1 MNAALRAFV
10 RERAGRRCEY
20 CRLHEDDADFL
31 SFHVEH
37 VVAKQH
43 GGTDDADILCFACAE
58 CNWAKGPNLAGL
70 LGGKLYPLFN
80 PRKQSWKRQ
89 FRWDNAI
96 LVGKTF
102 CGKAACWSIS
112 SKRGGAGLVCSLL
125 AAIALAVIMA
135 RLLTVAERPSTNSA
149 RNCTYV
155 HIERQ
160 DQVPGETED
169 R

>member
-1 MNAALRAFV
+1 MMNAALRAFV

-70 LGGKLYPLFN
+70 LGGKLYPIFN
-80 PRKQSWKRQ
+80 PRKQSWKRH
-89 FRWDNAI
+89 FRWDNTI

-102 CGKAACWSIS
+102 SGKVTVQVLNINEPS
-112 SKRGGAGLVCSLL
+112 RVMLRENLL
-125 AAIALAVIMA
+125 FEG
-135 RLLTVAERPSTNSA
+135 RFPSD
-149 RNCTYV
+149 
-155 HIERQ
+155 E
-160 DQVPGETED
+160 
-169 R
+169 